1 MLFWKT
7 RTTTKHRREI
17 HSSNF
22 KWTRDLEIFVFING
36 FIGMTPKPDQQKK
49 KKIIGFYT
57 KKTPHIK
64 GHNHKSRV
72 TT

>member
-1 MLFWKT
+1 MLFWKI

-22 KWTRDLEIFVFING
+22 KWTRDLEIFVFVNG

-49 KKIIGFYT
+49 KEKNYWT
-57 KKTPHIK
+57 LYKKNSTHQRTQSQK
-64 GHNHKSRV
+64 
-72 TT
+72 